1 MKRMIPLYEYSI
13 WDMVK
18 SVCVFY
24 GVLLLLIVFVGT
36 MPSLSDVQMSGIEFA
51 TTIFLFVAGLNSFK
65 SGFLFASA
73 SGYTRRQYFLAVAGM
88 LLTVATIMSLV
99 GMGITAAISAAMPSI
114 FTPWPQVYPQNT
126 VAELGFWYWV
136 INLQAVA
143 LGLVITLAFYR
154 LNIMGKWL
162 LALSPVFLGILL
174 PVLDSVMGNG
184 LFRWF
189 GTVFEALM
197 GSGPRPIPLLGA
209 GSIFLFAL
217 LLFALARL
225 LVRGVPIKEQ
235 ES

>member
-1 MKRMIPLYEYSI
+1 MKRIISLYQYLLS
-13 WDMVK
+13 DTVK
-18 SVCVFY
+18 AVCVFY
-24 GVLLLLIVFVGT
+24 GILLLLIVFIGT
-36 MPSLSDVQMSGIEFA
+36 MPSLASGHMSGLEFA
-51 TTIFLFVAGLNSFK
+51 TTIFLFVVGLSSFK

-73 SGYTRRQYFLAVAGM
+73 SGFTRRQYVLAVAGM
-88 LLTVATIMSLV
+88 LATVATFMSLV
-99 GMGITAAISAAMPSI
+99 SMGITAAISMAMPI

-126 VAELGFWYWV
+126 VAELGMWYWV
-136 INLQAVA
+136 INLWAA
-143 LGLVITLAFYR
+143 AMGLVITLAFYR
-154 LNIMGKWL
+154 LSTMGKWL

-174 PVLDSVMGNG
+174 PILDGLAGNG

-197 GSGPRPIPLLGA
+197 GIGPRPIPLLGA

-235 ES
+235 DQ